1 MGELRCAAA
10 SLVFG
15 ALERAGEDMFE
26 DVRQRVFG
34 DGVDGADGGVE
45 EMDEGEERNRG
56 EREEMRK

>member
-34 DGVDGADGGVE
+34 DGVDGADGGLRNWTRGGSE
-45 EMDEGEERNRG
+45 ELG
-56 EREEMRK
+56 